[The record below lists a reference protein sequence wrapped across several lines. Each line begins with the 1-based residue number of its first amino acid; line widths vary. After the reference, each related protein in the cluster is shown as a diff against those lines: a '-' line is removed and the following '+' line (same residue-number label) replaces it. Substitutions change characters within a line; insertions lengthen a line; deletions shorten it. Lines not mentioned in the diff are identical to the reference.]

1 MRNPRLLVR
10 GRVSLTRT
18 IVVNQRG
25 ERINPTV
32 FIYLQILHQL
42 GSIFSQ
48 HRTIKHKNQ
57 SIIAG
62 GSTFD
67 KLRES
72 QQLSRNPLVLV
83 QIMIMIMTIIIMDN
97 HLSELFPA
105 AIV

>member
-1 MRNPRLLVR
+1 MQNPSSMRNPRLLVR

-48 HRTIKHKNQ
+48 HKTIKHKHLI

-67 KLRES
+67 KLRDS
-72 QQLSRNPLVLV
+72 QQPFTFSA
-83 QIMIMIMTIIIMDN
+83 TIAKSTCFGANYD
-97 HLSELFPA
+97 HDHYHHHG
-105 AIV
+105 